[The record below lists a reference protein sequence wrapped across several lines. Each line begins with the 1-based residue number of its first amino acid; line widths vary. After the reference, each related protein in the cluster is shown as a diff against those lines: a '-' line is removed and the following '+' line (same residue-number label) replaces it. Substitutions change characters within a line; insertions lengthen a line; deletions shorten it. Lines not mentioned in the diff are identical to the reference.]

1 MQESKLNTPIVKPIV
16 TSVKFKNKIN
26 VHIPTLLLGK
36 FAAIHRSY
44 PDNEWSGLLFYKFT
58 GSVQENNI
66 EIFCKDFV
74 LMDLG
79 SAAYT
84 EFDMTSNYMEYW
96 MDIDPEFEMQYCLIH
111 SHAKMKTFYSGKD
124 QSVFEETAELYNFF
138 PSIVVNHYS
147 DFYGKVGSYVE
158 EDFTITGNKLIK
170 ENDGNLVKIPYT
182 NTIKRKVLY
191 EWECE
196 FVVENPYKDRII
208 ELKAEKAKKAPE
220 VFYHPKNGLRNLYE
234 APLGTPPSY
243 GGKHYNSKLP
253 SKQFSLF
260 EDDLDN
266 KEFVLD
272 TKFINELLVE
282 LFGEASTPVRLNPRQ
297 YVPDLDKYN
306 PDELLQVLDY
316 LEFPYENPEIL
327 EELGN
332 YEPKVITSKVKTI
345 VESYL
350 KGLNLENN
358 DIL

>member
-1 MQESKLNTPIVKPIV
+1 MTQLNKDLPVAKPIV
-16 TSVKFKNKIN
+16 TSVKFKNKID

-36 FAAIHRSY
+36 FAAIHRDY

-96 MDIDPEFEMQYCLIH
+96 MDIDPEFEMQYCLLH
-111 SHAKMKTFYSGKD
+111 SHTKMKTFYSGTD
-124 QSVFEETAELYNFF
+124 QRVFEETAELYNFF

-147 DFYGKVGSYVE
+147 DFFGKVGSYVE
-158 EDFTITGNKLIK
+158 EDFVITGNKVIK
-170 ENDGNLVKIPYT
+170 GNNGHIVQIPYT

-191 EWECE
+191 EWECN
-196 FVVENPYKDRII
+196 FIVENPYKDRIA
-208 ELKAEKAKKAPE
+208 ELKIEKAKRTPE
-220 VFYHPKNGLRNLYE
+220 VFYPTIGGYRNLYE

-282 LFGEASTPVRLNPRQ
+282 LFGEASTPVRLNPRRYIQ
-297 YVPDLDKYN
+297 DLDNYD

-350 KGLNLENN
+350 KSLKS